1 MNNKTPLVSV
11 LVSTYNNS
19 ETIEASINSVLSQTY
34 DNTEILIID
43 DGSEDDTYIK
53 LKNFKNNKLK
63 LFKNKENIG
72 LTKSL
77 NLLVNKATG
86 HYIARHDADD
96 ISLPDRFSF
105 QINSMQSKN
114 YEVSTTRAMNLTSNI
129 KLPGKSFYLPK
140 KLVMKIKNPFI
151 HGTLM
156 IKKSTFE
163 KIGYYDERFY
173 YAQDYKLFSDLLKN
187 KIEILNLN
195 KVLYL
200 LNMNN
205 NISTNFKK
213 EQNYFA
219 NCVRKNINP

>member
-19 ETIEASINSVLSQTY
+19 ETIETSINSVLSQTY
-34 DNTEILIID
+34 DNIEILIID
-43 DGSEDDTYIK
+43 DGSEDDTYLK

-63 LFKNKENIG
+63 IFKNKENIG

-77 NLLVNKATG
+77 NFLVNKANG

-105 QINSMQSKN
+105 QINSMISKN
-114 YEVSTTRAMNLTSNI
+114 YEVSTTRAMNLASNI

-156 IKKSTFE
+156 IKKSILV
-163 KIGYYDERFY
+163 KIGCYDERFY

-187 KIEILNLN
+187 RIEILNLN

>member
-19 ETIEASINSVLSQTY
+19 ETIETSINSVLSQTY
-34 DNTEILIID
+34 DNIEILIID
-43 DGSEDDTYIK
+43 DGSEDDTYLK

-77 NLLVNKATG
+77 NLLVNKANG

-96 ISLPDRFSF
+96 ISLPDRFSS
-105 QINSMQSKN
+105 QINSMKSKN
-114 YEVSTTRAMNLTSNI
+114 YEVSTTRAMNLDSNI

-156 IKKSTFE
+156 IKKSTLV
-163 KIGYYDERFY
+163 KIGCYDERFY